1 MTPLFRNILLGSALL
16 GVPAAMAAPAT
27 QGVFTP
33 VYAFPG
39 GAGGSYPNAPLVFD
53 HSGNLYGTTQ
63 EGGEYCQYGPAFG
76 CGTVFRLD
84 SQGHL
89 TTLHTFTGGADGF
102 EPRAGLLLMDGRLY
116 GSTYTGTLFSL
127 KPDGSDYT
135 VIEEFPSYS
144 RANLEYELLPAPGG
158 GVYGISYIST
168 GPGNGFLF
176 LWEPKDT
183 LFTLH
188 RFTGG
193 ADGGAPTSL
202 VEDQAGNLFG
212 STQAGGS
219 CAANPRHGCG
229 VVFKVDHATR
239 AFSVLYT
246 FTGGSDGAQP
256 LLGSVDASGTV
267 HGAAQPTELRVG
279 NGLLFSLV
287 PSGSSYRYVQ
297 GSGVFTGSPLTVTS
311 GPVPGPGNTLVGTSY
326 GALYFDLADHV
337 FSAKTSILGNFIGP
351 EAVTPDGTIYGV
363 AKYYAQGSYGTI
375 YSFTHAPAAQ

>member
-1 MTPLFRNILLGSALL
+1 MTPLFRNILLGSVAL
-16 GVPAAMAAPAT
+16 GSPAAMAAPAT

-39 GAGGSYPNAPLVFD
+39 GADGSYPNAPLVFD
-53 HSGNLYGTTQ
+53 HSGNLYGTAIY
-63 EGGEYCQYGPAFG
+63 GGQCQYSDG

-84 SQGHL
+84 SHGAL
-89 TTLHTFTGGADGF
+89 TTLHAFTGGADGLD
-102 EPRAGLLLMDGRLY
+102 PRSGLLRMGEALY
-116 GSTYTGTLFSL
+116 GLTLNSTLYSVGL
-127 KPDGSDYT
+127 DGSDYK
-135 VIEEFPSYS
+135 VLHEFPGYS
-144 RANLEYELLPAPGG
+144 KADFQFPPVPAPGG
-158 GVYGISYIST
+158 GVYGISISSI
-168 GPGNGFLF
+168 GPDQGFLF

-212 STQAGGS
+212 STYQGGS

-287 PSGSSYRYVQ
+287 PSGSGYRYVQ
-297 GSGVFTGSPLTVTS
+297 GPGVFTGSPEFYVTS
-311 GPVPGPGNTLVGTSY
+311 GPVPGPGATLVGTTQD
-326 GALYFDLADHV
+326 ALYFDLGGHE
-337 FSAKTSILGNFIGP
+337 FSAKDVGLQNLVGP
-351 EAVTPDGTIYGV
+351 LTVTPDGTIYGV
-363 AKYYAQGSYGTI
+363 AGYSASGGDGTS